1 MYPYPIIQEYLG
13 EGDVYDVV
21 LLYNSKNELRA
32 SFIQKQVRKYPLE
45 TGPSSV

>member
-21 LLYNSKNELRA
+21 LLYNSKSELRA